1 MTESTSK
8 AVNAPDPAVLPV
20 VDSQDVFPVHRI
32 YCVGRNYAEH
42 ALEMGADP
50 EREEPFFF
58 CKPADAVVP
67 SGSFLDYPSATQNLH
82 HEIELV
88 AALHNGGRDIPQSDA
103 LDHVFGY
110 AVGLDLT
117 RRDLQAEAKKKGRPW
132 DSAKAFDHS
141 APCSSIRPSSA
152 IGHSQQGF
160 IELDVNGSTRQK
172 GDLEQMIW
180 NIPEVIMK
188 LSQMFELVSGDLI
201 FTGTPAGVGPVQ
213 SGDLLQGRIDS
224 IGELE
229 ITFR

>member
-1 MTESTSK
+1 MNFVFNPKPQAFVEIAGASEY
-8 AVNAPDPAVLPV
+8 
-20 VDSQDVFPVHRI
+20 FPVHRI

-50 EREEPFFF
+50 ERDEPFFF

-88 AALHNGGRDIPQSDA
+88 AALHKGGRNIPQSDA

-141 APCSSIRPSSA
+141 APCSAIRPSSA
-152 IGHSQQGF
+152 IGNPQQGF

-172 GDLEQMIW
+172 GDLAQMIW
-180 NIPEVIMK
+180 AIPEVIMK
-188 LSQMFELVSGDLI
+188 LSQMFELVPGDLI

-213 SGDLLQGRIDS
+213 SGDLLQGRIES

-229 ITFR
+229 STFR

>member
-1 MTESTSK
+1 MNFVFNPKPQAFVEIAGASEY
-8 AVNAPDPAVLPV
+8 
-20 VDSQDVFPVHRI
+20 FPVHRI

-88 AALHNGGRDIPQSDA
+88 AALHKGGRNIPQNDA

-141 APCSSIRPSSA
+141 APCSA
-152 IGHSQQGF
+152 
-160 IELDVNGSTRQK
+160 
-172 GDLEQMIW
+172 
-180 NIPEVIMK
+180 IPEVIMK
-188 LSQMFELVSGDLI
+188 LSQMFELVPGDLI

-213 SGDLLQGRIDS
+213 SGDLLQGRIES

>member
-1 MTESTSK
+1 MNFVFNPKPQAFVEITGASEY
-8 AVNAPDPAVLPV
+8 
-20 VDSQDVFPVHRI
+20 FPVHRI

-88 AALHNGGRDIPQSDA
+88 AALHKGGRNIPQSDA

-141 APCSSIRPSSA
+141 APCSAIRPSSA
-152 IGHSQQGF
+152 IGHPQQGF
-160 IELDVNGSTRQK
+160 
-172 GDLEQMIW
+172 
-180 NIPEVIMK
+180 
-188 LSQMFELVSGDLI
+188 LSLI
-201 FTGTPAGVGPVQ
+201 H
-213 SGDLLQGRIDS
+213 I
-224 IGELE
+224 
-229 ITFR
+229 

>member
-1 MTESTSK
+1 M
-8 AVNAPDPAVLPV
+8 NFVLNPKPQAFV
-20 VDSQDVFPVHRI
+20 EIAGASDYFPVHRI

-42 ALEMGADP
+42 ALEMGAGP
-50 EREEPFFF
+50 ELEEPFFF
-58 CKPADAVVP
+58 CKPADAVLP
-67 SGSFLDYPSATQNLH
+67 SGSFLDYPCATQDLH

-88 AALHNGGRDIPQSDA
+88 AALHKGGRDIPKSNA
-103 LDHVFGY
+103 LDGVYGY

-117 RRDLQAEAKKKGRPW
+117 RRDQQAEAKKKGRPW

-141 APCSSIRPSSA
+141 APCSAIRPSSA
-152 IGHSQQGF
+152 IGHPQQGF

-188 LSQMFELVSGDLI
+188 LSQMFELVPGDLI

-213 SGDLLQGRIDS
+213 SGVLLQGRIES

>member
-1 MTESTSK
+1 MNFVFNPKPQAFVEITGAS
-8 AVNAPDPAVLPV
+8 DY
-20 VDSQDVFPVHRI
+20 FPVHRI

-88 AALHNGGRDIPQSDA
+88 AALHKGGRYIPQSDA

-110 AVGLDLT
+110 SVGLDLT

-141 APCSSIRPSSA
+141 APCSAIRTSSS
-152 IGHSQQGF
+152 IGHPHRGF
-160 IELDVNGSTRQK
+160 SELDVNGSTRQK
-172 GDLEQMIW
+172 GDLAQMIW
-180 NIPEVIMK
+180 VLPEVIMK
-188 LSQMFELVSGDLI
+188 LSQMCALVPGELI
-201 FTGTPAGVGPVQ
+201 FSGTPAGVGPVQ
-213 SGDLLQGRIDS
+213 SGDLLKGRIES